1 MKYIK
6 IGLLVLNICLASV
19 SFVTAQ
25 AFKTIKATRQHWAG
39 GVVGRS
45 GINYLIEVATSSHT
59 SIPDTV
65 WINGYVYPI
74 TAFSS
79 SGQYTKKTD
88 SVTHEIHY
96 SILVSEAHDQYANK
110 RYLNQKKDTAIAKPL
125 HLRPFEGAALISYH
139 YKKKQHFFMV
149 KSFTDLKQLN
159 YP

>member
-6 IGLLVLNICLASV
+6 TGLLVVNILLAGIS
-19 SFVTAQ
+19 SVTAQ
-25 AFKTIKATRQHWAG
+25 SFKTIKATRQHWAG
-39 GVVGRS
+39 GVVGRF
-45 GINYLIEVATSSHT
+45 GINYFIELATSSHT

-74 TAFSS
+74 SSFSS
-79 SGQYTKKTD
+79 NGQYSKKTD

-110 RYLNQKKDTAIAKPL
+110 RYPNQKKDTITAKPL
-125 HLRPFEGAALISYH
+125 HLRAFEGAALISYR
-139 YKKKQHFFMV
+139 YKKKQRFFTV